1 MYGFGAEGAAG
12 ALVDELAT
20 VVAGVSLLIWG
31 GGGLA
36 GGSLALIMTE
46 KSRYINMYVNFL
58 KKGLFFLP
66 WWTCGLVSLRSGS
79 MVCGG
84 IWLIKRHLR
93 QSGG

>member
-36 GGSLALIMTE
+36 GGSLALMMA
-46 KSRYINMYVNFL
+46 KNH
-58 KKGLFFLP
+58 
-66 WWTCGLVSLRSGS
+66 
-79 MVCGG
+79 G
-84 IWLIKRHLR
+84 I
-93 QSGG
+93 

>member
-36 GGSLALIMTE
+36 GGSLALKMTKIIVFE
-46 KSRYINMYVNFL
+46 NVRNFS
-58 KKGLFFLP
+58 KKGLIYYL
-66 WWTCGLVSLRSGS
+66 
-79 MVCGG
+79 GG
-84 IWLIKRHLR
+84 RVGW
-93 QSGG
+93 SPSEAGVWCAGGFG

>member
-36 GGSLALIMTE
+36 GGSLALKMTKIIVFE
-46 KSRYINMYVNFL
+46 NVRNFS

-66 WWTCGLVSLRSGS
+66 WWTCGLVSLRGGS

-93 QSGG
+93 QAGG

>member
-36 GGSLALIMTE
+36 GGSLALIMT
-46 KSRYINMYVNFL
+46 KNH
-58 KKGLFFLP
+58 
-66 WWTCGLVSLRSGS
+66 
-79 MVCGG
+79 G
-84 IWLIKRHLR
+84 I
-93 QSGG
+93 

>member
-36 GGSLALIMTE
+36 GGSLALIMAK
-46 KSRYINMYVNFL
+46 KSRYIKHVRKFF
-58 KKGLFFLP
+58 KKGPIFPTLVDVWVGLP
-66 WWTCGLVSLRSGS
+66 QRREYGVRGDLAD
-79 MVCGG
+79 
-84 IWLIKRHLR
+84 
-93 QSGG
+93 